1 MENQTFRKKS
11 VERVASPEQLNDYV
25 RVANPGV
32 WLALAAV
39 LALLVGACI
48 WGVFGRLDTTLTAV
62 AIAEKGS
69 ISVYVKEADISSV
82 EDGMTV
88 TIADREYTVSSISAV
103 PIAVT
108 AELGDYALHLGG
120 LQVGE
125 WVYTVV
131 LAGELADGIYAA
143 DILIDSVSPM
153 SFVFN

>member
-1 MENQTFRKKS
+1 MENQIFRKKS

-69 ISVYVKEADISSV
+69 MSVSVTAADISSV

-88 TIADREYTVSSISAV
+88 TRADRE
-103 PIAVT
+103 
-108 AELGDYALHLGG
+108 
-120 LQVGE
+120 
-125 WVYTVV
+125 
-131 LAGELADGIYAA
+131 
-143 DILIDSVSPM
+143 
-153 SFVFN
+153 

>member
-1 MENQTFRKKS
+1 MENQIFRKKS
-11 VERVASPEQLNDYV
+11 VERVAPPEQLNDYV

-82 EDGMTV
+82 EEGMTV

>member
-1 MENQTFRKKS
+1 MENQIFRKKS

-82 EDGMTV
+82 EEGMTV
-88 TIADREYTVSSISAV
+88 TIADREYTVSSISAA

-108 AELGDYALHLGG
+108 AELGDYALHLGE

>member
-1 MENQTFRKKS
+1 
-11 VERVASPEQLNDYV
+11 
-25 RVANPGV
+25 
-32 WLALAAV
+32 
-39 LALLVGACI
+39 
-48 WGVFGRLDTTLTAV
+48 
-62 AIAEKGS
+62 
-69 ISVYVKEADISSV
+69 
-82 EDGMTV
+82 MTV
-88 TIADREYTVSSISAV
+88 TIADREYTVSSISAA

-108 AELGDYALHLGG
+108 AELGDYALHLGE

>member
-1 MENQTFRKKS
+1 MENQIFRKKS

-62 AIAEKGS
+62 AIAENGS

-82 EDGMTV
+82 EEGMTV
-88 TIADREYTVSSISAV
+88 TIADREYTVSLISAA

-125 WVYTVV
+125 WGYTVV

>member
-1 MENQTFRKKS
+1 MENQIFRKKS

-82 EDGMTV
+82 EEGMTV
-88 TIADREYTVSSISAV
+88 TIADREYTVSSISAA

>member
-1 MENQTFRKKS
+1 MENQIFRKKS

-82 EDGMTV
+82 EEGMTV
-88 TIADREYTVSSISAV
+88 TIADREYTVSLISAA

>member
-1 MENQTFRKKS
+1 MENQIFRKKS

-62 AIAEKGS
+62 AIAENGS

-82 EDGMTV
+82 EEGMTV
-88 TIADREYTVSSISAV
+88 TIADREYTVSLISAA

>member
-1 MENQTFRKKS
+1 MENQIFRKKS

-82 EDGMTV
+82 EEGMTV

>member
-82 EDGMTV
+82 EEGMTV